1 MLIDQ
6 LRKFKSFKGFAHWY
20 REKYE
25 QENLEEEMYE
35 ICKKAE
41 ESKSE
46 LELDVFEKFLLLL
59 AVDYLDTRKTYISY
73 GYDGENRR
81 YYYTVLGNGMI
92 LKSFICMTRRKA
104 LEAGV
109 LAAFELLEEE

>member
-1 MLIDQ
+1 MLIEQ
-6 LRKFKSFKGFAHWY
+6 FRKFKCFKGFDDWY

-25 QENLEEEMYE
+25 QEDLYE
-35 ICKKAE
+35 DMHDISKKAE

-46 LELDVFEKFLLLL
+46 LEVDVFEKFLLLL
-59 AVDYLDTRKTYISY
+59 AVDYLDTRKTYISH